1 MPFQSKNA
9 LPLALIAVAAVS
21 LAGCASRPKPPVNTP
36 QVSTPRAPDAP
47 VVRPPPRPMAPVA
60 QGPLPGSEQDFVVNV
75 GDRVYFDLDQYE
87 VRADA
92 TPLLNAQ
99 ANWLARYP
107 SVQVRIE
114 GNADERGTREYNLS
128 LGSRRA
134 NSVRDYLVAR
144 GVSEARITTLSY
156 GKERPID
163 GGTDEGAYQN
173 NRNAH
178 TVLSGGVR

>member
-1 MPFQSKNA
+1 MTFQLKAA
-9 LPLALIAVAAVS
+9 LPLVLTAVAA
-21 LAGCASRPKPPVNTP
+21 LAVTSCASRPKPPVTTP
-36 QVSTPRAPDAP
+36 QVTAPRAPDAP

-107 SVQVRIE
+107 GVQVRIE

-134 NSVRDYLVAR
+134 NSVRDYLVSR
-144 GVSEARITTLSY
+144 GVPESRISTLSY